1 MKKVLL
7 GFLAMM
13 TVMSVQARPG
23 FFLGSVSL
31 TDRKDVDV
39 IHLRPCHTRSNR
51 PVSQIKLKVK
61 KVPTEIDRL
70 KVIFQNG
77 GHQEIYVRDHF
88 RPFSGSRWIDL
99 RGQRRCIKKII
110 VKGDADTWRRT
121 GLRKQAK
128 VLIFGR

>member
-13 TVMSVQARPG
+13 TVISVQARPG

-39 IHLRPCHTRSNR
+39 IHLRSCRTRSNR

-61 KVPTEIDRL
+61 KVPAEIDRL
-70 KVIFQNG
+70 KVIFHNG
-77 GHQEIYVRDHF
+77 GQQEIYVRDHF
-88 RPFSGSRWIDL
+88 KSFSGSRWIDL

-110 VKGDADTWRRT
+110 VRGDADTWRRT
-121 GLRKQAK
+121 GFRKQAK
-128 VLIFGR
+128 VLFFGR